1 MIPLLAAL
9 FFFDP
14 YRTAMGNAAVWAV
27 RASVIGNHLVPDL
40 VPFAAGV
47 AVWAGSREVRRR
59 NAADLVAATARAGWV
74 RRGSRWRLPSAG

>member
-14 YRTAMGNAAVWAV
+14 YRTAMGDAAVWAV

-47 AVWAGSREVRRR
+47 AAWAGSREVRR
-59 NAADLVAATARAGWV
+59 NTADLVAATARAGWV
-74 RRGSRWRLPSAG
+74 RRGSRWRLPSAW

>member
-14 YRTAMGNAAVWAV
+14 YRTAIGDAAVWAV

-47 AVWAGSREVRRR
+47 AAWAGSREVRR